1 MKKLLGLSM
10 LVIFLFTSCEKEFY
24 GYDEMGNKNSGV
36 TKWTSMPPTTTT
48 KPPTTTTK
56 PPTTTTK
63 PPTTTS
69 CSSRQCSGTTKQ
81 GARCKNTTTNCSGR
95 CYLH

>member
-1 MKKLLGLSM
+1 MKKIIISM

-24 GYDEMGNKNSGV
+24 GFDEMGNKNTDI
-36 TKWTSMPPTTTT
+36 TKSTSTPPTTTT
-48 KPPTTTTK
+48 KPPTTT

-69 CSSRQCSGTTKQ
+69 CSSRQCSGTTKK